1 MRRALF
7 LLLPLLLLHASP
19 AALAAEDVA
28 PRLRAALVR
37 LHVTAQGYEQSTPWN
52 KAAPNTT
59 ISRGVVIAEGMIL
72 TPASNV
78 ADQILIEVSVANSAR
93 RYPARLKHAD
103 ASRGLALVEITD
115 EGLRAQLK
123 PLEVGNPVKLD
134 DEFDLYQLGEENLV
148 ERSTGRVVRAD
159 TDGARLLLQLKTTCG
174 DRGDGQVALRDGK
187 LAGLLLATNPPRQE
201 GTLLSVET
209 LRRYL
214 DDGADGSYQG
224 GPQAG
229 LFWTQLLRDDLRE
242 YHRVPPDQ
250 HGILV
255 SRVRPGRTGDGVL
268 ETGDVVTSIDGHALD
283 DEGTF
288 VHEVHGRLSAAYLLQ
303 GNRNAGETVPA
314 TILRMGEAREVQL
327 TLKDWPLREQRVPAT
342 HGGEPPEYLVVGG
355 LVILE
360 LTGDQVA
367 GQIRSLGALTLRRY
381 HERAA
386 WDPPEE
392 RRRIVFVDNVLSD
405 PANKGFEDL
414 GQAVIASV
422 NGRKILEIAD
432 VAAALEEPEGGF
444 HVFRFEGLESDF
456 VLPAA
461 KLAEIDARI
470 AENYKVTAP
479 RRLRDR

>member
-1 MRRALF
+1 MRRTS
-7 LLLPLLLLHASP
+7 LLLLLLGAP
-19 AALAAEDVA
+19 AATGAEDLA
-28 PRLRAALVR
+28 PKLRAALVR
-37 LHVTAQGYEQSTPWN
+37 LHVTSQGYEESAPWN
-52 KAAPNTT
+52 KSAPNTSA
-59 ISRGVVIAEGMIL
+59 SRGVVIAEGMIL
-72 TPASNV
+72 TAASNV

-93 RYPARLKHAD
+93 RYPARLEHAD
-103 ASRGLALVEITD
+103 ASRGLALVEVTD
-115 EGLRAQLK
+115 EDLRAQLK
-123 PLEVGNPVKLD
+123 PLPVGDPVKLD
-134 DEFDLYQLGEENLV
+134 DEFDIYQLGNENLV

-174 DRGDGQVALRDGK
+174 DRGDGQVALRDGR

-214 DDGADGSYQG
+214 DDAADGSYQG
-224 GPQAG
+224 GPEAG
-229 LFWTQLLRDDLRE
+229 IFWTQLLRDDLRE
-242 YHRVPPDQ
+242 YYRVPADR

-255 SRVRPGRTGDGVL
+255 SRVRAGRTGDGVL
-268 ETGDVVTSIDGHALD
+268 QAGDVVTSIDGHALD
-283 DEGTF
+283 DEGMF
-288 VHEVHGRLSAAYLLQ
+288 LHAVHGRLSASYLLQ
-303 GNRNAGETVPA
+303 GNRNAGETVAA
-314 TILRMGEAREVQL
+314 TILRLGEPHEVQL
-327 TLKDWPLREQRVPAT
+327 TLKSWPLSEQRVPAS
-342 HGGEPPEYLVVGG
+342 HGGEPPQYLVVGG

-381 HERAA
+381 RERAA

-405 PANKGFEDL
+405 AANKGFEDL

-422 NGRKILEIAD
+422 NGRKVLAIAD
-432 VAAALEEPEGGF
+432 VAAALEAPEGGF